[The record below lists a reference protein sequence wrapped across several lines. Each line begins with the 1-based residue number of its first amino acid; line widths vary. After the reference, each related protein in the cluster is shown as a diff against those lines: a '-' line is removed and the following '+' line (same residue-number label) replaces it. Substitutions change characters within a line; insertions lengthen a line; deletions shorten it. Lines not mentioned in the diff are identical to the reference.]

1 MSRHDQARI
10 KVTDI
15 GRKMHQQIITSIVG
29 KTPLATISLHRT
41 TVSPARKLR
50 RQAAYGA
57 KIAVAAF
64 FGLAIYIAPPPVYA
78 IYCSNCSTFYQQMFE
93 YVEAVN
99 TALNTA
105 ETLQT
110 QIQQYQNMVT
120 QGTGLPSSMFGS
132 IAADLKNVANI
143 YNRSQSL
150 GRQIQ
155 NMDSQFNTVFP
166 GFQSYLNQAA
176 NSAEVPARERY
187 QKWSEQNHDSVK
199 AALKAAN
206 LNTSTFE
213 SEDTQLDHMVAR
225 SQSAVGRMQAIQ
237 AGNEIASRNVQQL
250 QKLRDLL
257 ATQINMQGNY
267 MAQQG
272 DRKAASEAAEQKF
285 EARKNNWG
293 PSEDF

>member
-1 MSRHDQARI
+1 MNAESLKQ
-10 KVTDI
+10 
-15 GRKMHQQIITSIVG
+15 
-29 KTPLATISLHRT
+29 PISL
-41 TVSPARKLR
+41 ARKSR
-50 RQAAYGA
+50 RRTALVLAM
-57 KIAVAAF
+57 ISTSFSV
-64 FGLAIYIAPPPVYA
+64 GLYLASPPAYA

-93 YVEAVN
+93 YAEAVN
-99 TALNTA
+99 TSLNTA
-105 ETLQT
+105 EQLQT

-120 QGTGLPSSMFGS
+120 QGTGLPNSMFGS

-155 NMDSQFNTVFP
+155 NMDSQFNTAFP

-176 NSAEVPARERY
+176 NSTEVPARERY
-187 QKWSEQNHDSVK
+187 QKWSEQNRDSVK
-199 AALKAAN
+199 AALEAAN

-237 AGNEIASRNVQQL
+237 AGNEIASQNVQQL

-267 MAQQG
+267 MAEQG

-285 EARKNNWG
+285 EARRNNWG